1 MESKKTPRSVAIL
14 AIYILV
20 FVLILLLVLYLIP
33 VLKTQFS
40 NLAVNLPKLITTL
53 ETYSSEFQESRLF
66 SKVESLEVIENLRN
80 VDYTALLNKII
91 GAISNNAF
99 SFVGSVFNVFIVIF
113 TVPIF
118 LFYIV
123 KDGEKLS
130 RGTVNLFPKP
140 FRSKA
145 ASLFQEIDQ
154 TLSADISGLLTVGF
168 LVGFLAYIGYRII
181 GIDYALLLAVIAG
194 ITEIIPYLGPVLG
207 TIPGIILGL
216 TYSPL
221 VALEVL
227 LMMIV
232 IQQIASRVISPVVIG
247 KKLNLHPIIIM
258 SLLLIAGNLGGI
270 IGMIFAVPLFAVIK
284 ITLSH
289 LSAWRK
295 ESQNLKNAN

>member
-1 MESKKTPRSVAIL
+1 M
-14 AIYILV
+14 
-20 FVLILLLVLYLIP
+20 
-33 VLKTQFS
+33 
-40 NLAVNLPKLITTL
+40 
-53 ETYSSEFQESRLF
+53 
-66 SKVESLEVIENLRN
+66 IENLRN

-118 LFYIV
+118 LFYII
-123 KDGEKLS
+123 KDREKLS

-154 TLSADISGLLTVGF
+154 TLSAYISGLLTVGF

-232 IQQIASRVISPVVIG
+232 IQQIESRVISPVVIG

-270 IGMIFAVPLFAVIK
+270 IGMIFAVPLFAIIK

-295 ESQNLKNAN
+295 ESQNLKKAN